1 MHKVS
6 DEFFEELKAKEN
18 DGKNKKKQL
27 NNNSNFIEINE
38 GASLY
43 ESSDYKK

>member
-18 DGKNKKKQL
+18 DGKNKKK
-27 NNNSNFIEINE
+27 
-38 GASLY
+38 
-43 ESSDYKK
+43 